1 MKNKLQDLN
10 DHLFAQLESL
20 GDESLHGDKLK
31 EAIERS
37 KAVVGVAGKVIENAN
52 LVLDAHKTQLEYGA
66 SSKEL
71 PKLLEQ

>member
-10 DHLFAQLESL
+10 DHLFTQLETLSDDSL
-20 GDESLHGDKLK
+20 QGEDLK
-31 EAIERS
+31 QAIERS

-66 SSKEL
+66 STKEL
-71 PKLLEQ
+71 PKLFEQ